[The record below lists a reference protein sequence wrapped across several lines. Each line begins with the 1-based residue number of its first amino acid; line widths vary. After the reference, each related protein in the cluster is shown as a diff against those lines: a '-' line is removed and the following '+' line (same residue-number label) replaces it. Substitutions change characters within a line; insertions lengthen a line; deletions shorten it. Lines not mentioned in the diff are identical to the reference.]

1 MNEINLTIV
10 LDFGDGFIEELTIE
24 EARELKDKLNSMFGR
39 DAYIPW
45 FPEIPKPD
53 PPLWTS
59 RDTSTNIFIKKL
71 QDDEV

>member
-1 MNEINLTIV
+1 MNGIDLTIV

-45 FPEIPKPD
+45 FPEIPAPST
-53 PPLWTS
+53 PIWT
-59 RDTSTNIFIKKL
+59 TSSSSTDIFIKRV